1 MSLLASSAKQVLVNA
16 CTNKCENRK
25 TSSWL
30 QTKNESQLLE
40 PNRHFMWEFCFFYFS
55 LSEKIL
61 TCHVQ
66 KDCLEL
72 PYTVTEFWHAMN
84 KRWGSAVL
92 PDKEVISH
100 TEQVLKDGQEASLIL
115 LVHRIH
121 LLQYF
126 KAMIGIS
133 ILNQLRKSWHIYA
146 PNFTR
151 FYKASKS
158 LNPGLNKT
166 WPINTEPIP
175 ISLFL
180 HWKYQCVNLKLT
192 VTEIMAFIFL
202 FLENE

>member
-1 MSLLASSAKQVLVNA
+1 MPTESSSLILNKRKKFQTVFIFTQDQVLVMQN
-16 CTNKCENRK
+16 NFYWHVRK
-25 TSSWL
+25 FCKICKSFIIANNFHPKLVLRCPWYPIFQIAYIL
-30 QTKNESQLLE
+30 ITKI
-40 PNRHFMWEFCFFYFS
+40 RHHIPVYLFIS

-72 PYTVTEFWHAMN
+72 PYTVTEFWHAMY

-115 LVHRIH
+115 LVRRIH

-133 ILNQLRKSWHIYA
+133 ILNQLRKSWHMHQ
-146 PNFTR
+146 T
-151 FYKASKS
+151 
-158 LNPGLNKT
+158 L
-166 WPINTEPIP
+166 
-175 ISLFL
+175 
-180 HWKYQCVNLKLT
+180 QD
-192 VTEIMAFIFL
+192 FIKPA
-202 FLENE
+202 NH